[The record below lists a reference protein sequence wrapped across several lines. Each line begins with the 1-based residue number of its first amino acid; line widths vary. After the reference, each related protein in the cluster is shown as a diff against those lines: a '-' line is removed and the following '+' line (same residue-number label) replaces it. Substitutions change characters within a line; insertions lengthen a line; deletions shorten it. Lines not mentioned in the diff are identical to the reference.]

1 MNACAVWLADDF
13 LTRDGFTVVDRGDRR
28 TATRDGVTYVLAG
41 VCRCDAADCPPHRV
55 EPVGVAA

>member
-13 LTRDGFTVVDRGDRR
+13 LIRDGWTIVDRGDRR
-28 TATRDGVTYVLAG
+28 TAIRDGRTFVIPG
-41 VCRCDAADCPPHRV
+41 VCRCPAEDCPPHRV